1 MKSCSLESRSKALG
15 IFHHHYSSPPL
26 LLWRSR
32 IFTRRVWLGSWRK
45 AHESG
50 EMRCFMLVHT
60 QAYSK
65 SSKLPFKCFS
75 LFKPPAAFALISRL
89 WIPAFLNFEEMICP
103 TALGHTDVRIIFSFV
118 CQVFFVCLFVFNV
131 GSYPWQMEVPSLGVQ
146 SELKL
151 YLLELY
157 C

>member
-1 MKSCSLESRSKALG
+1 
-15 IFHHHYSSPPL
+15 
-26 LLWRSR
+26 
-32 IFTRRVWLGSWRK
+32 
-45 AHESG
+45 
-50 EMRCFMLVHT
+50 MLVHT

-131 GSYPWQMEVPSLGVQ
+131 GASLCRLHESNILGVRAGFGIECQTCLSLECASHYDLDRGSEWWYSVQ
-146 SELKL
+146 SPPWMWGRTSS
-151 YLLELY
+151 LL
-157 C
+157 CGCHCP

>member
-1 MKSCSLESRSKALG
+1 
-15 IFHHHYSSPPL
+15 
-26 LLWRSR
+26 
-32 IFTRRVWLGSWRK
+32 
-45 AHESG
+45 
-50 EMRCFMLVHT
+50 MLVHT

-118 CQVFFVCLFVFNV
+118 CQVFFCLFVFNEDE
-131 GSYPWQMEVPSLGVQ
+131 SERFQSLHVYMMG
-146 SELKL
+146 LKL
-151 YLLELY
+151 EILTPLAQVIKKESLVIIVVVLGLKGHV
-157 C
+157 